1 MAIPLFATSLERY
14 QPRIAQRL
22 AEVAA
27 SGRYILGPEVEA
39 FEREFAEYLGVKHCV
54 GVANGTDALEIALRA
69 LGVGAGD
76 EVVVPSFTFYATA
89 EAVAAIGAR
98 PVFCDIDP
106 ETLCVTAETV
116 DRALTPRTRAVVPVH
131 LFGNVAPVPE
141 LRQLG
146 VPVLEDA
153 AQAAGASLAGV
164 RAGALGDAATFSFF
178 PSKNLPCLGDGG
190 AIATDRD
197 DVAQLARRL
206 RFHGSDD
213 KSTFV
218 EVGYNSRLDELQA
231 AVLRLLLPELDGWN
245 AARRAAATAYERHG
259 VGASASRH
267 RARSRARTTSTTCT
281 WCAASGPTSCAP
293 RSRRGAWRPAATTGC
308 RSTASRPWPS
318 LPRVPSCRPPRKRR
332 GRIWRCRWARSS
344 ATIRSARW
352 LTRARLGRPD
362 EQPPRAG
369 HAPADRR
376 DAGRRARGAGH
387 GPRLRADGGAAR
399 ALRHGARRDRPPP
412 RRAQGEQGGRPGL
425 AQPGACALR
434 PWAALRRRDGPRVER
449 RDGGRAA
456 AGRAGRDRLRLRVG
470 GVAAPGQLP
479 PGASGGRARGD
490 PARTALPAMAPAA
503 SCAATPV

>member
-1 MAIPLFATSLERY
+1 M
-14 QPRIAQRL
+14 
-22 AEVAA
+22 
-27 SGRYILGPEVEA
+27 
-39 FEREFAEYLGVKHCV
+39 
-54 GVANGTDALEIALRA
+54 ANGTDALEIALRA
-69 LGVGAGD
+69 LGVGRGD

-141 LRQLG
+141 LRELG

-164 RAGALGDAATFSFF
+164 KAGALGDAATFSFF

-245 AARRAAATAYERHG
+245 AARRAAAAAYERHG
-259 VGASASRH
+259 VAERVAPPRPVEGAEHVYHLYVVRSEQADELRAALEARGVEARGYYRVPLH
-267 RARSRARTTSTTCT
+267 RQPALAELAAGVELPATEEAARTHLALPMGTQLGDDQVREVVDAC
-281 WCAASGPTSCAP
+281 ASG
-293 RSRRGAWRPAATTGC
+293 
-308 RSTASRPWPS
+308 ST
-318 LPRVPSCRPPRKRR
+318 
-332 GRIWRCRWARSS
+332 
-344 ATIRSARW
+344 
-352 LTRARLGRPD
+352 
-362 EQPPRAG
+362 
-369 HAPADRR
+369 
-376 DAGRRARGAGH
+376 
-387 GPRLRADGGAAR
+387 
-399 ALRHGARRDRPPP
+399 
-412 RRAQGEQGGRPGL
+412 
-425 AQPGACALR
+425 
-434 PWAALRRRDGPRVER
+434 
-449 RDGGRAA
+449 
-456 AGRAGRDRLRLRVG
+456 
-470 GVAAPGQLP
+470 
-479 PGASGGRARGD
+479 
-490 PARTALPAMAPAA
+490 
-503 SCAATPV
+503 